1 MGEKVAIVTGA
12 GRGIG
17 RAVALTLAREG
28 YNLSLASRSEEEIAR
43 VRQMAERQKVRAI
56 AAPTDVTVPAEV
68 AALVDGTTEAFGRVD
83 LLVNVAGAAVYKEDI
98 TTLTDADFTSMVNVN
113 FKGVFLTSR
122 AVWPIM
128 RQQKE
133 GGVIVNISSLA
144 ARDPFPGYAV
154 YGASK
159 AAVNSL
165 TESLAKAGRKVNIR
179 VFSVCPGYVET
190 ALMRTTFPDVP
201 ADACLAPADVAE
213 VVAWCATD
221 IARPCTGQIV
231 WMKKK

>member
-1 MGEKVAIVTGA
+1 MTIKGILFDLYGTLIDIETDESMDEIY
-12 GRGIG
+12 RGI
-17 RAVALTLAREG
+17 AHYLTYHGVYRHRWE
-28 YNLSLASRSEEEIAR
+28 
-43 VRQMAERQKVRAI
+43 VRDRYYQ
-56 AAPTDVTVPAEV
+56 
-68 AALVDGTTEAFGRVD
+68 
-83 LLVNVAGAAVYKEDI
+83 
-98 TTLTDADFTSMVNVN
+98 
-113 FKGVFLTSR
+113 
-122 AVWPIM
+122 IM
-128 RQQKE
+128 KQQKE

-165 TESLAKAGRKVNIR
+165 TESLAKAGRKANIR

-190 ALMRTTFPDVP
+190 ALMRTSFPDVP
-201 ADACLAPADVAE
+201 ADACLSPADVAE

-221 IARPCTGQIV
+221 IARPCTGQVI